1 MSCRA
6 GTIWNG
12 SGMCQ
17 HLKITTRLPDRVDV
31 WNKKRNFVFW
41 ESCGEDWGFTFPGTT
56 LAANSNFDA
65 VNSQRVF
72 PYGLKKHHLLG
83 PTPKVWKSGSSV
95 HVLRMNISKNEPT
108 SATRMWSSQGP
119 LGADTGKGIIFMPI
133 NTLLSTPSYLAD
145 RVMPC
150 GCGNPIMISNGCPT
164 KAVGNR
170 WSILYI
176 TCPVSTID
184 LFSLILACC
193 STKNGGLGGLLTF
206 TTMHIQGWKLT
217 SIPKERI

>member
-1 MSCRA
+1 MPAGRQQCSC
-6 GTIWNG
+6 TG
-12 SGMCQ
+12 SYQHHPRPNTTHGCLGYDLKPPRNLGESWSCHVGLERSETAVACVK

-83 PTPKVWKSGSSV
+83 PTPKVWKSGSSF

-108 SATRMWSSQGP
+108 SATRM
-119 LGADTGKGIIFMPI
+119 
-133 NTLLSTPSYLAD
+133 
-145 RVMPC
+145 
-150 GCGNPIMISNGCPT
+150 
-164 KAVGNR
+164 
-170 WSILYI
+170 
-176 TCPVSTID
+176 
-184 LFSLILACC
+184 
-193 STKNGGLGGLLTF
+193 
-206 TTMHIQGWKLT
+206 
-217 SIPKERI
+217 